1 MQSCQL
7 KYTLFQG
14 AEGQSLYQFVLGPKG
29 HRCPRLVVC
38 VVFAWTSLCLLFL
51 SFLCHIKVVVIKIW
65 AYLLNPKQPQS
76 EFFNHS
82 LKILFPNREKMAR
95 MWAYFGGHI
104 AICHSRHLWKAART
118 AVRGPI
124 VRRKWAGGGAFKVL
138 HSVLVLIAALRYS
151 ENLATQRTSASS
163 KQNHLHA
170 LFCSL
175 D

>member
-51 SFLCHIKVVVIKIW
+51 SFLCHIKVVVIKIL

-95 MWAYFGGHI
+95 MWSYFGGHI
-104 AICHSRHLWKAART
+104 AICPSRHLWKAART
-118 AVRGPI
+118 AVRGANCEKE
-124 VRRKWAGGGAFKVL
+124 VSRGWGL
-138 HSVLVLIAALRYS
+138 
-151 ENLATQRTSASS
+151 Q
-163 KQNHLHA
+163 
-170 LFCSL
+170 SL
-175 D
+175 T